1 MVNSVE
7 NDIRFASL
15 NYGKLGLQEESY
27 DNNQSKLCNNF
38 TTLDQLYNE
47 APDKL
52 SSQASESDLE
62 SSSIHFLCVH
72 ITTCVALTC
81 SLISNPLFATP
92 CSETNKLPC
101 DHIILL
107 PCLIPVHRF
116 RKPCNHIILLFCLL
130 VCAEYVR
137 NPCNYTRNIL
147 QAC

>member
-1 MVNSVE
+1 M
-7 NDIRFASL
+7 
-15 NYGKLGLQEESY
+15 K
-27 DNNQSKLCNNF
+27 NNEIKLCNNI
-38 TTLDQLYNE
+38 TTLHQLCNE

-101 DHIILL
+101 GPYNPAALL
-107 PCLIPVHRF
+107 DPCPPL
-116 RKPCNHIILLFCLL
+116 
-130 VCAEYVR
+130 
-137 NPCNYTRNIL
+137 
-147 QAC
+147 